1 MSIAD
6 ELINLVFQYRYGGL
20 FASMSLGLFGLPF
33 PDELLLAA
41 SGYLL
46 SQGSMSLGLTLLAAV
61 SGSVVG
67 MSASYW
73 LGRTAGISLVRRF
86 GSKLGLT
93 ERRLARHERL
103 FAKWGQV
110 IVLVGFFIP
119 GFRHVTALLA
129 GVGKRSYRSFASYA
143 AIGSF
148 LWASV
153 FLLIGSLL
161 GEHWREVTG
170 IVHRDL
176 ALMLVLAA
184 LPLIAAVLWRFRQL
198 KT

>member
-1 MSIAD
+1 MSMAD
-6 ELINLVFQYRYGGL
+6 GLLNLVFQYRYGGL
-20 FASMSLGLFGLPF
+20 FASMSLGLFGLPV
-33 PDELLLAA
+33 PDELLLTA

-46 SQGSMSLGLTLLAAV
+46 ASGRMLLGWTLLAAV
-61 SGSVVG
+61 GGSVVG

-73 LGRTAGISLVRRF
+73 IGRTAGTSLVRKF

-93 ERRLARHERL
+93 ERRLERHERL

-110 IVLVGFFIP
+110 IVLIGFFIP
-119 GFRHVTALLA
+119 GLRHVTSLLA
-129 GVGKRSYRSFASYA
+129 GIGKRSYRSFASYA
-143 AIGSF
+143 TIGSF

-176 ALMLVLAA
+176 AWMLALAAVPLLAVLA
-184 LPLIAAVLWRFRQL
+184 WRFRPL